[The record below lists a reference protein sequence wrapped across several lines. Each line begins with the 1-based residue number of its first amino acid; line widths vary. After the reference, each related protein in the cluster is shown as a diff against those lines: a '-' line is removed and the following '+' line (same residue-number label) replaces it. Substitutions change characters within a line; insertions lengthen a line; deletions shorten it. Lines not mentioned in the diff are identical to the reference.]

1 MPLIFGNWAIIV
13 EGREGSLDLQG
24 VDPSGNISFNLDIP
38 GIGLSGVA
46 VMFKTGYWNE
56 SSQAITLAATAYT
69 ALVLPPNFL
78 GTFLFEGYL
87 FQTPAQPQPGQDLL
101 WTLVGHV
108 TAVGIPA
115 GSGLTTSARRHRFG
129 WRATFSQTL

>member
-1 MPLIFGNWAIIV
+1 
-13 EGREGSLDLQG
+13 
-24 VDPSGNISFNLDIP
+24 
-38 GIGLSGVA
+38 
-46 VMFKTGYWNE
+46 MFKIGYWNE
-56 SSQAITLAATAYT
+56 SSQAITLATTTYAS
-69 ALVLPPNFL
+69 LMLPPNFL